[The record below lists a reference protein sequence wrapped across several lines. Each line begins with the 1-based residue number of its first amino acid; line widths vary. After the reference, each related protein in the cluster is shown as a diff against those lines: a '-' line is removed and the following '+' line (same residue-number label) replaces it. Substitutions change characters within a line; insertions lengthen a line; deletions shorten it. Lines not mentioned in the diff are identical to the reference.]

1 MGAEGGDIKN
11 SHDKAEKIKTHQH
24 GNRAMHGDD
33 ANKPDSSC
41 SVRPDENGVTSLQ
54 QTYSQAKRYKEI
66 FSVDKHL
73 ARNHIKRRAS
83 YSAPET
89 FPIPPSTA
97 QKLGQPAE
105 KVDDAK
111 VQLKN
116 ALPETL
122 QLGALRRPLSPTRI
136 QGQMIR

>member
-1 MGAEGGDIKN
+1 
-11 SHDKAEKIKTHQH
+11 
-24 GNRAMHGDD
+24 MHGDD
-33 ANKPDSSC
+33 AGRARLAGAA
-41 SVRPDENGVTSLQ
+41 RPDKNGIAGLQ
-54 QTYSQAKRYKEI
+54 QAYSQTKRYKRYLPWISTSLETI
-66 FSVDKHL
+66 SNGGRVK
-73 ARNHIKRRAS
+73 ARQR
-83 YSAPET
+83 T
-89 FPIPPSTA
+89 LPIPPSTA
-97 QKLGQPAE
+97 EKLGQPAE